1 MRKIIPVV
9 AVGVAALSVAGATF
23 AYAVLD
29 KDVSLS
35 VDGATSEVSTMA
47 GTVGQVLQSKGIEVG
62 QHDVVA
68 PAPDTTIVDGTRI
81 AVQYGRQLTVTVDG
95 RPRTYWTTATN
106 VNQALAALNLDLPG
120 AQLSTSR
127 SASIGRQ
134 GLAVALATQKTVT
147 VNDAGTRRRLRTTAR
162 TVGAALASAKITV
175 DADDKLSTSPNTRL
189 TDGASLSITRVD
201 VKKVTTKKKVG
212 YSTTYKNTDDLD
224 EGDTKTRTDGK
235 AGVRTVVYTEVRHNG
250 KLASRKRISAKVT
263 TAPRSKVVLRGT
275 REPEPKKE
283 PARNNNN
290 SNSNSN
296 NNRQQTTKSNS
307 NDNSKRSGGG
317 GSSTRAAGGE
327 RSTAFITGYTY
338 WDNSPPG
345 SAQIARPILH
355 QRAGGKGTYS
365 DPITVAVASG
375 RFSFG
380 TRFYL
385 PELNKYFIVEDI
397 CGACG
402 RSRSGAAYTLDIWLD
417 GRNLS
422 SGGATRCS
430 YGVTGNT
437 TAIKNP
443 NRGLPV
449 DSGSVC

>member
-35 VDGATSEVSTMA
+35 VDGATTEVNTMA

-62 QHDVVA
+62 EHDVVA
-68 PAPDTTIVDGTRI
+68 PAPSTTIVDGTRI
-81 AVQYGRQLTVTVDG
+81 AVQYGRQITVTVDG

-127 SASIGRQ
+127 STSIGRQ

-147 VNDAGTRRRLRTTAR
+147 VSDAGAKRRLRTTAR

-175 DADDKLSTSPNTRL
+175 DADDKLSTSPNTPL
-189 TDGASLSITRVD
+189 TDGATLSITRVD

-212 YSTTYKNTDDLD
+212 YSTRYKNTDNLD

-235 AGVRTVVYTEVRHNG
+235 AGVRTLVHTEVRHNG
-250 KLASRKRISAKVT
+250 KLASRKQVSAKVT
-263 TAPRSKVVLRGT
+263 TTPRTKVVLRGT
-275 REPEPKKE
+275 REPEPEPRNE
-283 PARNNNN
+283 PAKNNDENNDDNNNDT
-290 SNSNSN
+290 SNG
-296 NNRQQTTKSNS
+296 
-307 NDNSKRSGGG
+307 NDNSSNDTG
-317 GSSTRAAGGE
+317 GSSSGGTGGD
-327 RSTAFITGYTY
+327 RSTAFITGYTW

-345 SAQIARPILH
+345 SAQIARPVLH

-385 PELNKYFIVEDI
+385 PKLNKYFIVEDI

-437 TAIKNP
+437 PSIKNP

-449 DSGSVC
+449 DAGSVC

>member
-35 VDGATSEVSTMA
+35 VDGSTTEVATMA
-47 GTVGQVLQSKGIEVG
+47 DTVGEVLQSKGIKVG
-62 QHDVVA
+62 EHDVVA
-68 PAPDTTIVDGTRI
+68 PAPATTIVDGTRI
-81 AVQYGRQLTVTVDG
+81 AVQYGRQITVTVDG

-106 VNQALAALNLDLPG
+106 VDQALAALSLDLPG

-134 GLAVALATQKTVT
+134 GLAVAVATQKTVT
-147 VNDAGTRRRLRTTAR
+147 VDDAGTKRRLRTTAR
-162 TVGAALASAKITV
+162 TVGAALAGAKITI
-175 DADDKLSTSPNTRL
+175 DADDKLSTRSNTPL
-189 TDGASLSITRVD
+189 TDGATLSITRVD

-212 YSTTYKNTDDLD
+212 YSTKYTNTDNLD
-224 EGDTKTRTDGK
+224 EGDTKVRTDGK
-235 AGVRTVVYTEVRHNG
+235 AGVRTLVHTEVRHNG
-250 KLASRKRISAKVT
+250 KLASRKRVSAKIT

-275 REPEPKKE
+275 REPEPEPKK
-283 PARNNNN
+283 PARSSNNNNN
-290 SNSNSN
+290 SNNGSGNSNSGN
-296 NNRQQTTKSNS
+296 NNRDSGANS
-307 NDNSKRSGGG
+307 SGGTG
-317 GSSTRAAGGE
+317 GD
-327 RSTAFITGYTY
+327 RSTAFITGYTW

-345 SAQIARPILH
+345 SAQIARPVVH

-385 PELNKYFIVEDI
+385 PKLNKYFIVEDI

-402 RSRSGAAYTLDIWLD
+402 SSRSGAAYTLDIWLD

-437 TAIKNP
+437 AAIKNP